1 MKLPKLHSFFIPV
14 MGTGFTIDTP
24 IKAAKYGISSVISL
38 VDDLLIEK
46 MRKHYCKEYKK
57 HYKPITNTNNDP
69 RANRIKE
76 YLNLVNDIVKKQIR
90 DIKNQTFS
98 KNTDLNRYFEI
109 LPDTSSIKQEYKTM
123 QNNQDP
129 NAKKNQQE
137 HLKRYITPGSIDV
150 NIMTKL
156 DKDNYNNNEKLPPKY
171 SDALS
176 ALRGYAES
184 NLCSGIVFSAGLN
197 KRLYSY
203 IEKFDNFYHDLHGNV
218 QKKIII
224 KVSDYRSALIQGK
237 FLSKKGLWVSE
248 FRIESGLNCG
258 GHAFATKGHLIGP
271 VLEEFKRK
279 KGELV
284 SILFNLYQNG
294 ISLKGKQPFQ
304 TPPSIRI
311 TVQGGI
317 TTAIENRFLHDYYNV
332 DSTGWGTPFLLVP
345 EVTSVDQA
353 TLDKLIAAKE
363 DDVYMSHVSPLNVI
377 FQNLRTST
385 SEIAKR
391 IRQRK
396 GEPGSPCPKG
406 FLSKNNEFTE
416 KPICTASRLYQ
427 KNKIEQLKSLHL
439 PSLILEN
446 EIQKITDKS
455 CICHELGGSAL
466 IKNGIEK
473 STTINAAICPGPNIA
488 FFSNSYSLDE
498 MIGHIYGKID
508 LLKNSDYSNMF
519 ITELKLYIDV
529 FKQKVTQCMHT
540 VTESEIQYI
549 KCFYKNLL
557 SGIEY
562 YKNSLGNFFAQN
574 EQHKKNI
581 TNDLTYYKNYLEKI
595 VADNKNKV
603 YVPNLAEVLT
613 F

>member
-1 MKLPKLHSFFIPV
+1 MK
-14 MGTGFTIDTP
+14 
-24 IKAAKYGISSVISL
+24 
-38 VDDLLIEK
+38 
-46 MRKHYCKEYKK
+46 
-57 HYKPITNTNNDP
+57 
-69 RANRIKE
+69 
-76 YLNLVNDIVKKQIR
+76 
-90 DIKNQTFS
+90 
-98 KNTDLNRYFEI
+98 
-109 LPDTSSIKQEYKTM
+109 
-123 QNNQDP
+123 NNQDP
-129 NAKKNQQE
+129 NDKKAQQE
-137 HLKRYITPGSIDV
+137 NLKRYITPGSIDV

-156 DKDNYNNNEKLPPKY
+156 DNDNYKNNAKLPPKF

-203 IEKFDNFYHDLHGNV
+203 IEKFDNFYHDPYGSV

-224 KVSDYRSALIQGK
+224 KVSDYRSALVQGK
-237 FLSKKGLWVSE
+237 FLSKKGLWISE

-284 SILFNLYQNG
+284 STLFKLYQKG
-294 ISLKGKQPFQ
+294 IALKGKKPFKV
-304 TPPSIRI
+304 PPLIKI

-317 TTAIENRFLHDYYNV
+317 TTAKENQFLHDYYNV
-332 DSTGWGTPFLLVP
+332 DATGWGTPFLLVP
-345 EVTSVDQA
+345 ELTNVDPE
-353 TLDKLIAAKE
+353 TLDKLTAAKE
-363 DDVYMSHVSPLNVI
+363 DDVYMSNVSPLNVI

-391 IRQRK
+391 IRLRK
-396 GEPGSPCPKG
+396 GEPGSPCVKG
-406 FLSKNNEFTE
+406 FLSKNTEFTK
-416 KPICTASRLYQ
+416 KPICTASSLYQ
-427 KNKIEQLKSLHL
+427 KQKIEQLKKSNLH
-439 PSLILEN
+439 SSILKN
-446 EIQKITDKS
+446 EIKKVTDKS
-455 CICHELGGSAL
+455 CICHELGGSVL
-466 IKNGIEK
+466 IKYGIEK
-473 STTINAAICPGPNIA
+473 SNNINSAICPGPNIA
-488 FFSNSYSLDE
+488 FFSNTYTIDE

-508 LLKNSDYSNMF
+508 LLKNSDYTNMF
-519 ITELKLYIDV
+519 LTELKLYIAV

-549 KCFYKNLL
+549 KSFHKNLL
-557 SGIEY
+557 CGIEY

-574 EQHKKNI
+574 EQHKINI
-581 TNDLTYYKNYLEKI
+581 TNALTYYKNYLEKI
-595 VADNKNKV
+595 VAENKNKV